1 MSLLTQTTPILL
13 KGASSIINQSSV
25 IVPLMLA
32 SAKRSFTKTNNI
44 NNNSTFNNNNS
55 KSILLNNN
63 NNNSSNN
70 NKRGFFTVINQYE
83 MGVTFTLGKVT
94 SVKKPGIR
102 LSIPL
107 LQDII
112 IVDTRTVSFA
122 LEKQEIISKDN
133 ISLIADAIVYY
144 RVIDPLKAVCE
155 VADHDTVIRELAQIK
170 IRDILSQNTLDDVLH
185 NRDKFSEE
193 IFEDVKSSAESW
205 GIEIQRINLKDIKFE
220 EGMARAFAK
229 KAEAERLREATII
242 NAEAEVQVSKKILE
256 AAKTLESSPIA
267 VRLRELDALV
277 QISKEPSKSFIF
289 VPTGLFNNNSVAT
302 SKGMEV
308 LSQQLLAKLQEDS
321 NKDKN

>member
-1 MSLLTQTTPILL
+1 MSLLTQSTPLFLKSASAALL
-13 KGASSIINQSSV
+13 NQSSV
-25 IVPLMLA
+25 VVPLVLA
-32 SAKRSFTKTNNI
+32 SAKRSFTKTSSIHNI
-44 NNNSTFNNNNS
+44 SNSNTNKLFLNS
-55 KSILLNNN
+55 
-63 NNNSSNN
+63 NSNKEA
-70 NKRGFFTVINQYE
+70 KRGFFTIINQYE

-102 LSIPL
+102 LAIPM
-107 LQDII
+107 LQDIV
-112 IVDTRTVSFA
+112 IVDTRTVSFS

-144 RVIDPLKAVCE
+144 RVIDPQKAVCE

-185 NRDKFSEE
+185 NRDKFSDE
-193 IFEDVKSSAESW
+193 IYEDVKSSAESW

-256 AAKTLESSPIA
+256 AAQTLESSPVA

-289 VPTGLFNNNSVAT
+289 VPTGLFNNNNNNVAHLQ
-302 SKGMEV
+302 GMMDMF
-308 LSQQLLAKLQEDS
+308 KND
-321 NKDKN
+321 NKDNNKQQ